1 VEAVVLVQVLHVAHH
16 VAALR
21 AVARH
26 VEVVVVALAVD
37 PKRTIR
43 INFSDNDCK
52 DFEISKAAS
61 IDTDNTVL
69 SIEKGKDGKFRLIFG
84 KKYIEDFSKVLNI
97 TMVRDENI
105 DYNNVIQYLNNK
117 VLNEELEK

>member
-1 VEAVVLVQVLHVAHH
+1 VALPVVLHVVDLQVAVHH
-16 VAALR
+16 VEA
-21 AVARH
+21 
-26 VEVVVVALAVD
+26 VVVALAVD
-37 PKRTIR
+37 PKRIIR
-43 INFSDNDCK
+43 INFSDDNCK

-84 KKYIEDFSKVLNI
+84 KKYIDDFSKVLNI
-97 TMVRDENI
+97 TMVRDEGI